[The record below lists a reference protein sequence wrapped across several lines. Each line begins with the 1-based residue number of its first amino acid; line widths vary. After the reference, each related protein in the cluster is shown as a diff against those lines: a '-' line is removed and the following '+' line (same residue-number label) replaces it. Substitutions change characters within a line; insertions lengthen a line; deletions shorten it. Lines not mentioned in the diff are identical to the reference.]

1 MFQIQAVIFDLD
13 GLMIDS
19 EPLSMQAW
27 KELLAD
33 FGVEL
38 EYEVFKQTIGL
49 DSHASSVLLKA
60 KYGLKE
66 GVNYLVERS
75 ESMRLRIIE
84 KEATPADGLEDLLK
98 LLLGKGIKL
107 GVASNSP
114 SDYVHA
120 ALGAIRVRH
129 FFDCVLSVDD
139 VKRGKPAPDLYLAV
153 AEGLSVDPEKCM
165 AIEDSPSG
173 MRSALAAGMRCVVVP
188 SSDFEAADYT
198 GASSAS
204 ESLVHLADQIE
215 AELRS

>member
-1 MFQIQAVIFDLD
+1 
-13 GLMIDS
+13 
-19 EPLSMQAW
+19 
-27 KELLAD
+27 
-33 FGVEL
+33 
-38 EYEVFKQTIGL
+38 
-49 DSHASSVLLKA
+49 LLKA

-139 VKRGKPAPDLYLAV
+139 VEMHGDRGFTLGDEICLGSRYALR
-153 AEGLSVDPEKCM
+153 C
-165 AIEDSPSG
+165 SP
-173 MRSALAAGMRCVVVP
+173 
-188 SSDFEAADYT
+188 
-198 GASSAS
+198 
-204 ESLVHLADQIE
+204 
-215 AELRS
+215 